1 VLGVFGGVGEPGQV
15 LLQTHFPEHPLLQD
29 LVNNGYQDFARF
41 ALSERDDADLPPIT
55 NMAIVR
61 AQGHSIKLVVDF
73 LTDLVPVN
81 GVSGIQLLG
90 PIPAPLERV
99 AGMYRFQL
107 HIQAQDRRILHQ
119 YLAQMVDYLST
130 SKLAQKVR
138 WSLDVDP
145 IDMI

>member
-1 VLGVFGGVGEPGQV
+1 MAAAIFKILVLRV
-15 LLQTHFPEHPLLQD
+15 LAAFKTASP
-29 LVNNGYQDFARF
+29 
-41 ALSERDDADLPPIT
+41 
-55 NMAIVR
+55 
-61 AQGHSIKLVVDF
+61 
-73 LTDLVPVN
+73 
-81 GVSGIQLLG
+81 
-90 PIPAPLERV
+90 PIPAPLEKV

-107 HIQAQDRRILHQ
+107 HIQAQDRRVLHQ

>member
-1 VLGVFGGVGEPGQV
+1 MLGAGRSGEPGQV

-107 HIQAQDRRILHQ
+107 HIQAQDRKVLHQ

-130 SKLAQKVR
+130 SKLAQKCAGA
-138 WSLDVDP
+138 L
-145 IDMI
+145 MLTL

>member
-1 VLGVFGGVGEPGQV
+1 M
-15 LLQTHFPEHPLLQD
+15 QD

-107 HIQAQDRRILHQ
+107 HIQAQDRKVLHQ

>member
-1 VLGVFGGVGEPGQV
+1 
-15 LLQTHFPEHPLLQD
+15 LQD

-73 LTDLVPVN
+73 LSDLVPVN

-107 HIQAQDRRILHQ
+107 HIQAQDRKVLHQ

>member
-1 VLGVFGGVGEPGQV
+1 M
-15 LLQTHFPEHPLLQD
+15 QD
-29 LVNNGYQDFARF
+29 LVNNGYQDLYRY
-41 ALSERDDADLPPIT
+41 ALSERDYADLPPIT

-107 HIQAQDRRILHQ
+107 HIQAQDRKVLHQ